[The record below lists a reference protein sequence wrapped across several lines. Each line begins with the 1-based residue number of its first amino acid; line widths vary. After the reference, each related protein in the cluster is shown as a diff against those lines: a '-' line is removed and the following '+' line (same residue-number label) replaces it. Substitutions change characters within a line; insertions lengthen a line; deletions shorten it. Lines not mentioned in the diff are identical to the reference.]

1 MRIVTNARHAAPY
14 AANAWPPRVSIYNHG
29 MISLASENSMLM
41 EHLASHGHVVIALQ
55 HRSQLAELRALQ
67 AAQRAEEKQEQAQL
81 ERRIR
86 AAAADHV
93 EITKTTIPGTKHL
106 NFPRHP
112 GRIPEGAQ
120 VAERHR
126 PDRTGHGDRGTESTD
141 RGVSRRG
148 RRQLLKRCRAGPSHV
163 IG

>member
-106 NFPRHP
+106 NFHYIPAVSPRALRWLNAIGPTEP
-112 GRIPEGAQ
+112 GTAI
-120 VAERHR
+120 AERNR
-126 PDRTGHGDRGTESTD
+126 LIAEFLDAAGDS
-141 RGVSRRG
+141 S
-148 RRQLLKRCRAGPSHV
+148 
-163 IG
+163 